1 MGDIKT
7 CSSCGNSIPAEAVF
21 CPNCGQKQEPL
32 AQEPEQE
39 IQVPEESII
48 ADVEESTPDTI
59 SEADSYA
66 SPGEWN
72 QSEQVSQEPSVEE
85 TSTAQQTS
93 VYPDT
98 AAPSAS
104 PGSETIQQPYGQA
117 QPQQPSFWQDQPQ
130 QDYQQQAQP
139 AQTQQQASYP
149 QPTQQPAAPKKPKK
163 KFPWVFTI
171 LWIAMLAFIGVW
183 VFLWTTYPEYEN
195 PLSTLLDADVI
206 VDVIRVMVPVISAI
220 LLIYTL
226 NLKLVV
232 KKLNVIPTILL
243 IIFFLIS
250 AFMFLAF
257 ELVEGDWPHDLIRP
271 VAETIF
277 QDLY

>member
-1 MGDIKT
+1 MGDIKMFILWH
-7 CSSCGNSIPAEAVF
+7 SMPAEAVF

-149 QPTQQPAAPKKPKK
+149 QPTQQPAALKNRK
-163 KFPWVFTI
+163 
-171 LWIAMLAFIGVW
+171 
-183 VFLWTTYPEYEN
+183 E
-195 PLSTLLDADVI
+195 
-206 VDVIRVMVPVISAI
+206 VPVGIYHTVDCDAGLYRCLGIS
-220 LLIYTL
+220 LDY
-226 NLKLVV
+226 
-232 KKLNVIPTILL
+232 
-243 IIFFLIS
+243 IS
-250 AFMFLAF
+250 
-257 ELVEGDWPHDLIRP
+257 
-271 VAETIF
+271 
-277 QDLY
+277 